1 VRGLANKL
9 PEHAA
14 RIAAVLEMVR
24 DIHAS
29 EVTAG
34 AMGSGIELAQHFAAE
49 ALRLYGASRVNAE
62 LQLALQLL
70 NWLCLR
76 DKPLVSLPCIYH
88 HGPGAI
94 RDKTRAAKIT
104 RILEDHGYLV
114 RIAGGAEIEGRWR
127 REAWRIV
134 RD

>member
-29 EVTAG
+29 EVTAA
-34 AMGSGIELAQHFAAE
+34 AMESGIELAQHYAAE

-70 NWLCLR
+70 NWLLSR
-76 DKPLVSLPCIYH
+76 DKPVVSLPCIYQ
-88 HGPGAI
+88 HGPSVI
-94 RDKTRAAKIT
+94 RDKARAAKVT
-104 RILEDHGYLV
+104 AILEDHGYLV
-114 RIAGGAEIEGRWR
+114 RIKGGAEIEGNWR
-127 REAWRIV
+127 RDAWRIV